1 MRIRATRFHG
11 TPVIVPFPFGLTGVV
26 RWHGENQTRAA
37 GTSGRGEITVQGLR
51 LFSRAVDR
59 LSGWAGAI
67 ASILVLLAC
76 LISASN
82 ATIRYALNYSSNG
95 WLEIQWYMFGA
106 LVFLGASHTLRMNE
120 HVRVDLVFSS
130 LSDRGQTWI
139 DVIGFTFFFLP
150 VTVYLTWLSFPF
162 FWQSYRIGEM
172 SNSAGG
178 LILWP
183 AKLLVP
189 LGFALLTL
197 QGISELIKRILIL
210 QGQMTMEVKYEKPLQ

>member
-1 MRIRATRFHG
+1 MEGF
-11 TPVIVPFPFGLTGVV
+11 
-26 RWHGENQTRAA
+26 
-37 GTSGRGEITVQGLR
+37 R

-67 ASILVLLAC
+67 ASVLVLSAC
-76 LISASN
+76 LVSAGN
-82 ATIRYALNYSSNG
+82 ASIRYALNYSSNG
-95 WLEIQWYMFGA
+95 LLEIQWYMFGA

-120 HVRVDLVFSS
+120 HVRVDLLYSS

-150 VTVYLTWLSFPF
+150 VTAFLSWLSFPF
-162 FWQSYRIGEM
+162 FYQSFRSGEM

-183 AKLLVP
+183 AKMLVP

-197 QGISELIKRILIL
+197 QGMSELIKRILIL
-210 QGQMTMEVKYEKPLQ
+210 QGRMSLEVKYEKPLQ